1 VKKLAIF
8 FVLLILTALCITG
21 CDSSTGGFTNEVD
34 LDSSSFAQSSI
45 TIQKG
50 QSITLVNQTDTTHV
64 IANGQWNFN
73 TPDPLQEA
81 GAPFANNITLS
92 STNQTEIIGPFNTAG
107 TFHFYCTIH
116 PDMNL
121 VVTVQ

>member
-1 VKKLAIF
+1 VKKIAIF
-8 FVLLILTALCITG
+8 FILLILTAVCIAG
-21 CDSSTGGFTNEVD
+21 CGSSVSGLTNEVD
-34 LDSSSFAQSSI
+34 LDNSSFAQSSI

-64 IANGQWNFN
+64 IANGQWDFN
-73 TPDPLQEA
+73 TPDPLQET
-81 GAPFANNITLS
+81 GAPFANNVTLNS
-92 STNQTEIIGPFNTAG
+92 ANQTEIIGPFNTAG